1 VAIRDTVNEETIMD
15 ELKSEVEI
23 PSVLP
28 LDGLCAGAHHELLMR
43 GYGRRMV
50 NRYMFV
56 WQHLA
61 EFVLRARRT

>member
-1 VAIRDTVNEETIMD
+1 MAIRDTVNEETIMD